1 MEQKIKII
9 KLIEESKNNKK
20 KNLYSDILNSSKKVQ
35 AIIKKTKINKNK
47 FFRKKNKNNKINLQK
62 DDIDYYK
69 NEYDNLNDTKIKTPQ
84 IFIPK
89 KTKCNKQTFIT
100 FNKMYK
106 KTLKNNPISNYKSK
120 KKNNNFTSSIK
131 YVNNIKK
138 TNVRL
143 FTNYEINKF
152 INVLSYYGEYEQY
165 KNIHKY
171 IKKLNKYQTNQILK
185 KLLLVNKKSNA
196 PIKILKNI
204 LYNFFCCNLVIS
216 R

>member
-47 FFRKKNKNNKINLQK
+47 FYRIQNKNNKINLQK